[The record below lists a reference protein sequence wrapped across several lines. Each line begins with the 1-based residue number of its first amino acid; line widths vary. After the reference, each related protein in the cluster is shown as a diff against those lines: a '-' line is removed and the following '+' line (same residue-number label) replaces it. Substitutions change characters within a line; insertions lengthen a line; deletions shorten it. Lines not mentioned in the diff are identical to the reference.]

1 MALDLTSDLDTIFK
15 TDELAQTATYIR
27 QGYASAQ
34 IPAIFGNEY
43 VVAQG
48 SGEQGVGTSAP
59 TALCKTADVPAAAEG
74 DTLAIGGMTYHI
86 LEVQPDGT
94 GVTLLILSKDRP

>member
-1 MALDLTSDLDTIFK
+1 VALDLTSDLDTIFS
-15 TDELAQTATYIR
+15 TDELAQTASYVR
-27 QGYASAQ
+27 QGYPSAQ
-34 IPAIFGNEY
+34 IPVIFGNEY
-43 VVAQG
+43 VVARG
-48 SGEQGVGTSAP
+48 SEEVGVGTSAP

-74 DTLAIGGMTYHI
+74 DTLTIDGMTYHI

>member
-1 MALDLTSDLDTIFK
+1 MALDLTSDLETIFN

-34 IPAIFGNEY
+34 VPVIFGNEY

-48 SGEQGVGTSAP
+48 PGEQGIGTSAP

-74 DTLAIGGMTYHI
+74 DTLTIDGMTYRI

-94 GVTLLILSKDRP
+94 GITLLILSKDRT